1 MTYSGAWF
9 QEQARL
15 GNMYSSCSAG
25 AVTLSTVATAC
36 TGMALSNP
44 IGSGKKLVVKR
55 AVFVPSTAP
64 AGAAVVFLA
73 VSPKVEAVE
82 VTHTTPAVIHNAVDT
97 GSDKNV
103 GVAKVDVSATLA
115 TAPVYLRPLGAVVAA
130 SSITPSAYKED
141 VDGDIILPPGT
152 NLSFSYLTTAAIG
165 VCAFTWVEISA

>member
-1 MTYSGAWF
+1 MTYSSAWF

-15 GNMYSSCSAG
+15 GNLFSTCSAG
-25 AVTLSTVATAC
+25 AVTLSTVSATC
-36 TGMALSNP
+36 TGLCLSNP

-73 VSPKVEAVE
+73 VSAKVEATE
-82 VTHTTPAVIHNAVDT
+82 VVHTTPAVIHNAIDN
-97 GSDKNV
+97 GSNFNV
-103 GVAKVDVSATLA
+103 GVAKADVAATLA
-115 TAPVYLRPLGAVVAA
+115 AVPVYLRPLGSVVAA
-130 SSITPSAYKED
+130 SSITPSSYKEE

-165 VCAFTWVEISA
+165 VAAFTWAEIPA